1 MSGKAAA
8 ALASPTHTGDDDVLS
23 SGDDDGAS
31 VGKDDDSE
39 DDEHDAEDD
48 EQSEEEE
55 DGAEATE
62 QGDDDGVEA
71 VRVNGVAAVRVNGAS
86 SGQPGAARAL
96 LNKVPT
102 TAKKM
107 LVSRKRPAPKGFVG
121 IRREVMRRLYMRAG
135 IVGCMRSAIDQSQAL
150 SDDMVR
156 RVVDLGCTVAA
167 GAGKK
172 TLCEKAVTHA
182 LRICHMDVLGGRANE

>member
-8 ALASPTHTGDDDVLS
+8 ALASPTHTGDDEVLS

-31 VGKDDDSE
+31 VGKGDDAE

-55 DGAEATE
+55 EDGAEATE
-62 QGDDDGVEA
+62 QGDDD
-71 VRVNGVAAVRVNGAS
+71 GVAAVRVNGAS

-96 LNKVPT
+96 LNKVPA

-107 LVSRKRPAPKGFVG
+107 LVSRKRFVPKGFVG